1 MSNNLDVV
9 LPAEG
14 LWRGSETQGIEQFTI
29 NLDPSAATTLEQAAV
44 HLASK
49 KGEVTEATKEDLPLG
64 ELEETIKKVRHEI
77 LEGTGM
83 VLLKGFPVESLSSR
97 EIAFFFWGVGLRLG
111 KAVSQSV
118 MGERLGHV
126 IDATDTDPH
135 ARAYRNRTELTPH
148 TDPTDILAF
157 LCLYPGATGG
167 VSHFVSALTI
177 YQEIKKNNPDVLKAL
192 QHGFHYH
199 RFGEQELDCPEITP
213 WRVPVFSESERKL
226 SCRYVKEFIEI
237 AADEDPNSALS
248 DEQKEALRV
257 FESTAQREDLRLTFT
272 LQPGETIFANNY
284 TVLHART
291 AFTNH
296 PERKR
301 ELLRLWLTATP
312 TRPVVKDIF
321 LYERAH
327 NGGEHGIVP
336 QPGQIPSF
344 ASQFDQKN

>member
-1 MSNNLDVV
+1 MSKNFDVV
-9 LPAEG
+9 LPTEG
-14 LWRGSETQGIEQFTI
+14 LWKGSETKGIEDFAVS
-29 NLDPSAATTLEQAAV
+29 LDFLAVSTLEQAAIR
-44 HLASK
+44 LAS
-49 KGEVTEATKEDLPLG
+49 EHCQVTDARQEDLPLG
-64 ELEETIKKVRHEI
+64 ELEETIERVRHEI

-83 VLLKGFPVESLSSR
+83 VLLRGFPVERLSSR
-97 EIAFFFWGVGLRLG
+97 EIAFFLWGIGLRLG

-126 IDATDTDPH
+126 IDATDVDPH

-148 TDPTDILAF
+148 SDPSDMLAF

-167 VSHFVSALTI
+167 VSHFVSSLTV
-177 YQEIKKNNPDVLKAL
+177 YEEIRQNNPETLEAL
-192 QHGFHYH
+192 QRGFHYH
-199 RFGEQELDCPEITP
+199 RFGEQEPDCPEITP
-213 WRVPVFSESERKL
+213 WRVPVYSEKEGKL

-237 AADEDPNSALS
+237 AADEDPDAALS
-248 DEQKEALRV
+248 TEEKEALEI
-257 FESTAQREDLRLTFT
+257 FEATAQRQDLRVTFT
-272 LQPGETIFANNY
+272 LQPGEAIFANNY

-291 AFTNH
+291 AFTNSSD
-296 PERKR
+296 RKR

-312 TRPVVKDIF
+312 TRPVVKEIF

-344 ASQFDQKN
+344 ASRFDQKN